1 MTADVATPQPK
12 QPSAASSHTAA
23 APDGRTDGAPTPFY
37 NHLMSMIDATAE
49 ENSRAWND
57 DVDATPRFPGLGARM
72 TYPVACAAGF
82 LATLAAGGLIIATQ
96 VSRKEPP
103 VVAGV
108 EAPQAGSRAAVST
121 PSTDMAAES
130 SLPAAG
136 PGGPEP
142 SGIGEKQ
149 TGDPGIITGSVP
161 AGGSDGSPAA
171 TPAATPIE
179 SREPEMEAR
188 RASLPSV
195 QASNGG
201 IEADSSPPAVEPA
214 RTQPQPADAPWSLTL
229 APASDTDAT
238 ADQPSSSPAGQI
250 GRVISDV
257 NMRTGPGN
265 SQTVIATIP
274 RGSPVEVI
282 ECQQWC
288 EVIFTGRRGWVY
300 ASFVGPDTGARR

>member
-1 MTADVATPQPK
+1 
-12 QPSAASSHTAA
+12 
-23 APDGRTDGAPTPFY
+23 
-37 NHLMSMIDATAE
+37 
-49 ENSRAWND
+49 
-57 DVDATPRFPGLGARM
+57 
-72 TYPVACAAGF
+72 
-82 LATLAAGGLIIATQ
+82 
-96 VSRKEPP
+96 
-103 VVAGV
+103 
-108 EAPQAGSRAAVST
+108 
-121 PSTDMAAES
+121 
-130 SLPAAG
+130 
-136 PGGPEP
+136 
-142 SGIGEKQ
+142 
-149 TGDPGIITGSVP
+149 
-161 AGGSDGSPAA
+161 
-171 TPAATPIE
+171 
-179 SREPEMEAR
+179 MEAR
-188 RASLPSV
+188 RAGLPSV

-201 IEADSSPPAVEPA
+201 IEADPSPPAVEPT

-300 ASFVGPDTGARR
+300 ASFLGPDTGARR